1 VKVQGTQ
8 GFHMSLTR
16 YAGGHHMTRARLLPA
31 VLALTAALAGPAAAA
46 IRYVNDATPD
56 PFQCEGAPYS
66 TIGAALAASQPGDE
80 IRVCPGVYPEQVV
93 ITKDLRL
100 TGVSLGT
107 ARPLIKPTTL
117 PASRPSLLGGA
128 PITAA
133 IIADAEFARI
143 RNLDVDLGNS
153 THTACSP
160 LLTGI
165 YLRNASGIVE
175 DVNVMNVFGGAS
187 CDSGVGLYIESGQI
201 GEDLGRPVLGLAR
214 VIVRNTNYDGYQKA
228 GLVGAGPRTILSI
241 KGGTATGP
249 GDGGSVVP
257 NGLQIGLDAKARISG
272 FSTSGNRSSDP
283 AKAAAGV
290 LVWRTSQIT
299 IRKTQVTDSEEG
311 ILVVG
316 DRVKAKKNKL
326 SALGGDGLVFL
337 GDANLA
343 TGNLI
348 EQTSVSGAFINGDR
362 NTIRGGVM
370 RNLPVGIWFQDGF
383 GNRYGGVRFDGVP
396 VPSQGLEAGIR
407 ADMTEDAA
415 APFTT
420 E

>member
-1 VKVQGTQ
+1 
-8 GFHMSLTR
+8 
-16 YAGGHHMTRARLLPA
+16 MTRARLVPA
-31 VLALTAALAGPAAAA
+31 ALALAAALAGTAAAE

-56 PFQCEGAPYS
+56 PFQCEGAPYA
-66 TIGAALAASQPGDE
+66 TIGAALAVSQPGDE

-107 ARPLIKPTTL
+107 ARPLIRPTAL

-128 PITAA
+128 PITGA
-133 IIADAEFARI
+133 IIADAEFTRI
-143 RNLDVDLGNS
+143 RNLDVDLGS
-153 THTACSP
+153 SGHTGCSP

-175 DVNVMNVFGGAS
+175 DVNVANVFGGAG
-187 CDSGVGLYIESGQI
+187 CDSGVGLYVESGQI
-201 GEDLGRPVLGLAR
+201 GDELGNPVFGLAR
-214 VIVRNTNYDGYQKA
+214 VIVRDTNYDGYQKA

-272 FSTSGNRSSDP
+272 FATSGNRSSDP
-283 AKAAAGV
+283 TKAAAGF
-290 LVWRTSQIT
+290 LVWRTDQVT
-299 IRKTQVTDSEEG
+299 IRKSEVTDSEEG

-326 SALGGDGLVFL
+326 SGLAGDGLVFL
-337 GDANLA
+337 GEANLGS
-343 TGNLI
+343 GNLI

-383 GNRYGGVRFDGVP
+383 GNRYGAVRFEGVP
-396 VPSQGLEAGIR
+396 IPSQGIEAGVR
-407 ADMTEDAA
+407 GDMTEAAA

>member
-1 VKVQGTQ
+1 
-8 GFHMSLTR
+8 MI
-16 YAGGHHMTRARLLPA
+16 RARLVPA
-31 VLALTAALAGPAAAA
+31 ALALAAALAGTAAAE

-56 PFQCEGAPYS
+56 PFQCEGAPYA
-66 TIGAALAASQPGDE
+66 TIGAALAVSQPGDE

-93 ITKDLRL
+93 LTKDLRL

-107 ARPLIKPTTL
+107 ARPLIKPTAL

-128 PITAA
+128 AVTGA
-133 IIADAEFARI
+133 IIADAESARI
-143 RNLDVDLGNS
+143 RNLDVDLSSSN
-153 THTACSP
+153 HTGCSP
-160 LLTGI
+160 LLTGV

-175 DVNVMNVFGGAS
+175 DVNIRNVYGGAG
-187 CDSGVGLYIESGQI
+187 CDSGVGLYVESGQI
-201 GEDLGRPVLGLAR
+201 GDELGTPVFGLAR
-214 VIVRNTNYDGYQKA
+214 VIIRDTSYEGYQKG

-249 GDGGSVVP
+249 GGGEVVP

-272 FSTSGNRSSDP
+272 FTTSGNRSSDP
-283 AKAAAGV
+283 DKAAAGF
-290 LVWRTSQIT
+290 LIWRTDQIT
-299 IRKTQVTDSEEG
+299 IRKSEVTDSEEG

-326 SALGGDGLVFL
+326 SGLAGDGVVFL
-337 GDANLA
+337 GEANLA
-343 TGNLI
+343 SGNLI

-362 NTIRGGVM
+362 NTVRGGVM

-383 GNRYGGVRFDGVP
+383 GNRYGAVQFQNVP

-407 ADMTEDAA
+407 DDMTEDAA